1 MGKKKKKKIRE
12 GGGLVPVSI
21 VSSLVDAGKEG
32 C

>member
-1 MGKKKKKKIRE
+1 MGKNIYIYIRE
-12 GGGLVPVSI
+12 GGGLVSVSI